1 MQPLAL
7 PRSIDDDHGCRDFCC
22 RFFIALP
29 SLALRL
35 RDGSSAASTNGD
47 VLVVY
52 VRSCLRVVGDYFARY
67 EPIDVDVQVTE
78 CLIALQRDNT
88 EGFESAAQS
97 LCEAAAVLS
106 ERPAAVPNC
115 SRVFNTA
122 VASGVLGV
130 LLCAVVIVL
139 LVTREKVSTVDDVCV
154 ALVGVAGCVV
164 AVSLRSLAL
173 QRTVALSTTAVMDAL
188 TEEILLVDR
197 GGKSLQLATN
207 PLHAHTSSVLP
218 AATLVNF
225 EDDGQTN
232 SCGATSFLVDPQE
245 VRPHKAIVE
254 AILQETDDDDGH
266 ILVRTRGFSKVS
278 VALGAL
284 SKHLLLIVTD
294 IDGRVSYWSE
304 GASFLCGFSA
314 RDAEGKH
321 ISSFLFGEASMQ
333 QYQKMTD
340 AALSGVDPIP
350 RILSVANL
358 THGSVA
364 VRGSVVLAKNT
375 DSEGTLGFVLL
386 ASSQEGEA
394 LRGLSQFHGYFLAQ
408 LTPSRCQR
416 EDSLRRTLDSL
427 RWKALQDL
435 AQSSRD
441 WTSVLLPS
449 LLSDVVKDRHRQCD
463 VRVQPNVAELLVCDQ
478 AAVTRAIVQTLQLL
492 GGKVRMSVSQRR
504 VTDIVHQLVV
514 QFVHTSSV
522 NMDMLNEVRR
532 NVVDIGCEILDDT
545 PTSSADGG
553 GGIMLCVP
561 FVAEGTNPN
570 DATRRRDE
578 LTKTAVATPMTILL
592 LEKNAV
598 YRHNLSSVAWANGH
612 SLRVVDSLSKA
623 LKAVNDSSVDLGCAI
638 VDADIRDSDKLFDAL
653 ARHKV
658 FTIATSES
666 ADATSS
672 QKTGT
677 SFLLKPTSRVLL
689 ETELDRAAQSVRDKK
704 KADEEILKQREVF
717 GKVRNSPWS
726 RGKKLGRG
734 AFADVYEA
742 TSTMTGGK
750 MAVKMIRLVGGFK
763 ERVKDLMNEIEILC
777 SLTHPHIIHY
787 FYCERAETTI
797 NLFMELADEGSL
809 ADMLA
814 GQPRLTEEQAAA
826 ITKQLLLAVNYL
838 HDHNIIHRDV
848 KPGNMLISKGKIK
861 LSDFGTATNSLL
873 GEGTQGTMFYMAPE
887 VVDGNSYGMACDI
900 WSIGCVLCE
909 CLGIKRQPRQNG
921 LLGYGLPQGAYPADV
936 SLTAQDFISL
946 CLQDDATERPTAGS
960 LLLHDF
966 IVAKPESSQIGK
978 HPAIIAAAQPWGMP
992 AGETSSANLSVS
1004 SAESRASW

>member
-1 MQPLAL
+1 MFYFAL
-7 PRSIDDDHGCRDFCC
+7 PRSIDDDYLCKLFCTQ
-22 RFFIALP
+22 FLDHLP
-29 SLALRL
+29 QLATRV
-35 RDGSSAASTNGD
+35 GSTSSGTSVSND
-47 VLVVY
+47 VLLVY
-52 VRSCLRVVGDYFARY
+52 VRKALRVLGDYYARY
-67 EPIDVDVQVTE
+67 EPIDIDLHVTE
-78 CLIALQRDNT
+78 CLIALQRENA
-88 EGFESAAQS
+88 EGFEAAANA
-97 LCEAAAVLS
+97 LCEAAAAL
-106 ERPAAVPNC
+106 EPGLPLPRP
-115 SRVFNTA
+115 
-122 VASGVLGV
+122 
-130 LLCAVVIVL
+130 LLIA
-139 LVTREKVSTVDDVCV
+139 TTTVC
-154 ALVGVAGCVV
+154 GVV
-164 AVSLRSLAL
+164 AVLCCVAVLVLIATRDSELGVMDYVCIGLIGLSILLFGATVRSLSK
-173 QRTVALSTTAVMDAL
+173 QRRTVLSTTAVMDSLMLEVLAA
-188 TEEILLVDR
+188 TS
-197 GGKSLQLATN
+197 GGKSLQMPTN
-207 PLHAHTSSVLP
+207 PLYVTSSSGFAVP
-218 AATLVNF
+218 AATLVNL
-225 EDDGQTN
+225 EDDGHTN
-232 SCGATSFLVDPQE
+232 SNGATSFLVDPQD
-245 VRPHKAIVE
+245 VLPHKAMVD

-278 VALGAL
+278 VALSAL

-304 GASFLCGFSA
+304 GAAFLCGFSA

-321 ISSFLFGEASMQ
+321 ISSFLFGETSIQ

-375 DSEGTLGFVLL
+375 DHEGTLGFVLL
-386 ASSQEGEA
+386 ASSQEGDA

-408 LTPSRCQR
+408 LASRVQR
-416 EDSLRRTLDSL
+416 DDSSRRVLESL
-427 RWKALQDL
+427 KWKALQDL

-463 VRVQPNVAELLVCDQ
+463 VRIQPNVAELLVCDQ

-492 GGKVRMSVSQRR
+492 GGKVKMSVSQRR
-504 VTDIVHQLVV
+504 VTDVVQQLVV
-514 QFVHTSSV
+514 QFVHSSSV
-522 NMDMLNEVRR
+522 NVDMLNEVRK
-532 NVVDIGCEILDDT
+532 NVVDIGCEILQESPLST
-545 PTSSADGG
+545 GDGG
-553 GGIMLCVP
+553 ITLCVP

-578 LTKTAVATPMTILL
+578 LTKTAAVTPMTILL

-638 VDADIRDSDKLFDAL
+638 VDADIRDSEKLFDAL
-653 ARHKV
+653 ARHNV

-666 ADATSS
+666 GDSVAATS
-672 QKTGT
+672 QRGGT

-689 ETELDRAAQSVRDKK
+689 ETELDRAALSVRDKK

-717 GKVRNSPWS
+717 GKVRNSPWT

-814 GQPRLTEEQAAA
+814 SQPRLTEEQAAA

-838 HDHNIIHRDV
+838 HGNNIIHRDI

-861 LSDFGTATNSLL
+861 LSDFGTATNSMM

-887 VVDGNSYGMACDI
+887 VVDGNTYGMACDI

-909 CLGIKRQPRQNG
+909 TLGVKRQPRQNG

-946 CLQDDATERPTAGS
+946 CLQEDASERPTAGS

-966 IVAKPESSQIGK
+966 IVAKPESSQISK
-978 HPAIIAAAQPWGMP
+978 HPPAIPAAQPWGMT
-992 AGETSSANLSVS
+992 ADKSSANLSVS

>member
-1 MQPLAL
+1 MHEYAL
-7 PRSIDDDHGCRDFCC
+7 PRSIDDYVACRIFCSELL
-22 RFFIALP
+22 RQLP
-29 SLALRL
+29 YLATKVGSTSSTTTNTGSEVLLMYLKKSLKI
-35 RDGSSAASTNGD
+35 
-47 VLVVY
+47 
-52 VRSCLRVVGDYFARY
+52 VGDFIARY
-67 EPIDVDVQVTE
+67 EAIDVDVHVTE
-78 CLIALQRDNT
+78 CLIALQRELT
-88 EGFESAAQS
+88 LGFDTAANQ
-97 LCEAAAVLS
+97 LCEVANFLWDPAGLERMQSTILPTTTTMSGVVVVLCSIAALVLVATKS
-106 ERPAAVPNC
+106 SLQTVDYVCIGLIGVSILLFGATMRLSAKQRHIALATNDIMDSLMVEVL
-115 SRVFNTA
+115 A
-122 VASGVLGV
+122 VASGG
-130 LLCAVVIVL
+130 
-139 LVTREKVSTVDDVCV
+139 
-154 ALVGVAGCVV
+154 G
-164 AVSLRSLAL
+164 
-173 QRTVALSTTAVMDAL
+173 
-188 TEEILLVDR
+188 
-197 GGKSLQLATN
+197 GGKSSLQLPTN
-207 PLHAHTSSVLP
+207 PLYITSSIVP

-225 EDDGQTN
+225 EEDGHTN
-232 SCGATSFLVDPQE
+232 SNGATSFLVDPQE
-245 VRPHKAIVE
+245 VLPHKAMVE

-278 VALGAL
+278 IALGAL

-294 IDGRVSYWSE
+294 VDGRVSYWSD
-304 GASFLCGFSA
+304 GAAFLCGFSA

-321 ISSFLFGEASMQ
+321 ISSFLFGETSMQ

-364 VRGSVVLAKNT
+364 VRGSVVLAKNS
-375 DSEGTLGFVLL
+375 DNEGTLGFVLL
-386 ASSQEGEA
+386 ASSQEGDA
-394 LRGLSQFHGYFLAQ
+394 LRGLSQFHSYFLAQ
-408 LTPSRCQR
+408 LATRVQRDDSSRR
-416 EDSLRRTLDSL
+416 LLESLK
-427 RWKALQDL
+427 WKALQDL

-504 VTDIVHQLVV
+504 VTDVVQQLVV
-514 QFVHTSSV
+514 QFMHSSSV

-532 NVVDIGCEILDDT
+532 NVVDIGCEILQDVPSGD
-545 PTSSADGG
+545 A
-553 GGIMLCVP
+553 GITLCVP

-578 LTKTAVATPMTILL
+578 LTKTAVVTPMTILL

-638 VDADIRDSDKLFDAL
+638 IDADIRESDKLFDAL

-666 ADATSS
+666 AEGATAQRGGS
-672 QKTGT
+672 

-689 ETELDRAAQSVRDKK
+689 ETELDRAAQSVREKK

-717 GKVRNSPWS
+717 GKVRNSPWT

-734 AFADVYEA
+734 AFADVFEA

-814 GQPRLTEEQAAA
+814 TQPRLTEEQAAA
-826 ITKQLLLAVNYL
+826 ITKQLLLSVNYL
-838 HDHNIIHRDV
+838 HENNIIHRDI

-861 LSDFGTATNSLL
+861 LSDFGTATNSML

-887 VVDGNSYGMACDI
+887 VVDGNTYGMACDI

-909 CLGIKRQPRQNG
+909 TLGVKRQPRQNG

-946 CLQDDATERPTAGS
+946 CLQDDASERPTAGS

-978 HPAIIAAAQPWGMP
+978 HPPAVAASQPWGMT
-992 AGETSSANLSVS
+992 AEKSSANLSVS